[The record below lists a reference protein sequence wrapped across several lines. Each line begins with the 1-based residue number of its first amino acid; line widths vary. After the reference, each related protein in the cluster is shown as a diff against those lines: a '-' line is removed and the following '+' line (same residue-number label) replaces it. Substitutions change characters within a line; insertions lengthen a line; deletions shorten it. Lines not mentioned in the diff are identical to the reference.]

1 MKAGMRASAQVVA
14 DNAFY
19 SREYNNRELVPDHGR
34 YFERWQAASLRARA
48 TMTCSLDQRY
58 GEAPGETIDI
68 FPARKGDGSCMM
80 FIHGGYWR
88 SLDKADFSFLAPA
101 WVDAGVSLAVV
112 NYDLCPKVSVEQ
124 IVHQMLRASRW
135 LWLHAEDYGM
145 DEDRLY
151 VSGHS
156 AGGHLT
162 AMMMAALWPVFEARL
177 PRDLFKGG
185 LAISGLY
192 DLRPL
197 LQVDWLQPDL
207 RLEEASAYRLSPLF
221 LPPAT
226 RAPVMTA
233 VGGDES
239 SEFRRQNALLG
250 ARWRGSF
257 AGDIAMPGCNHFSVV
272 DGLGMQSSALF
283 AGARRLMKLDR

>member
-1 MKAGMRASAQVVA
+1 MNAPDNKAFLTRA
-14 DNAFY
+14 
-19 SREYNNRELVPDHGR
+19 YNNRELVPDHPR
-34 YFERWQAASLRARA
+34 YMARWAEDSARARD
-48 TMTCSLDQRY
+48 TMTGYRECRY
-58 GEAPGETIDI
+58 GDAPGETIDL

-88 SLDKADFSFLAPA
+88 ALDKKDFSFLAPA

-112 NYDLCPKVSVEQ
+112 NYDLCPRVSMDE
-124 IVHQMLRASRW
+124 IVRQMLRASRW

-145 DEDRLY
+145 DQDRLY

-162 AMMMAALWPVFEARL
+162 AMLMAAVWPVFDPRL
-177 PRDLFKGG
+177 PKDLWKGG

-197 LQVDWLQPDL
+197 MDVDFLQVDL
-207 RLEEASAYRLSPLF
+207 RLDPESALRLSPAF

-226 RAPVMTA
+226 RAPVMTC
-233 VGGDES
+233 VGGAES
-239 SEFRRQNALLG
+239 SEFLRQNALL
-250 ARWRGSF
+250 AERWKGVF
-257 AGDIAMPGCNHFSVV
+257 AGNIPMPGKNHFSVM
-272 DGLGMQSSALF
+272 DGLADQASALF
-283 AGARRLMKLDR
+283 QGARRLMKLDK